1 MKSRLVL
8 FSWLYT
14 LEHVKWCLDSFLD
27 WHPNYNQCHHWSL
40 KQLSISLISSARHF
54 SRFDVSYTQIKKEYS
69 NWISP
74 SFEYPVYRD
83 AVAYT
88 RFNVESLVKDG
99 NVCRFDRVGD
109 AAVTQEE
116 TKEKKKKKKT
126 TQERR
131 RKKKSSA
138 GIIPAPQQKGRKKK
152 IIRRTRRFFVVCA
165 VQLHFSV
172 CVKVVARLHTI
183 Q

>member
-116 TKEKKKKKKT
+116 TKEKKKKKKRPRS
-126 TQERR
+126 EEGKRKVPPELFRR
-131 RKKKSSA
+131 HNKKEERKK
-138 GIIPAPQQKGRKKK
+138 
-152 IIRRTRRFFVVCA
+152 
-165 VQLHFSV
+165 
-172 CVKVVARLHTI
+172 
-183 Q
+183 